1 MGAGR
6 VRTECGGTLSPC
18 NWRFLKELAGFAG
31 AWLHQWGSCSG
42 ALNSLPW
49 YQWSAI
55 HRVCFYFIFLSK
67 EERMKHV
74 QRVTRLMV
82 QYTVYSKCSTKV
94 YEGNGLK
101 GKKRTKNKAAI

>member
-1 MGAGR
+1 
-6 VRTECGGTLSPC
+6 
-18 NWRFLKELAGFAG
+18 
-31 AWLHQWGSCSG
+31 
-42 ALNSLPW
+42 
-49 YQWSAI
+49 
-55 HRVCFYFIFLSK
+55 
-67 EERMKHV
+67 MKHV